1 MTRHGR
7 NCTASA
13 VYSYHEKKKDTKASG
28 YGSQSQRLSKDS
40 VNDFDC
46 CGLTLQPCREP
57 VITPEG
63 YLYDKEAILE
73 YILSQKQDYSKKLR
87 EYEKQKQKQD
97 GEANEIRN
105 LAEKQKVE
113 KFLSSEHSIV
123 TKKLSLA
130 DGQSDSQPGSSSV
143 VTSVDKAKG
152 LPSFWIPSLT
162 PEAKKSGIKKPDS
175 KIYCPLSG
183 KPLKVKNLYPVKFTP
198 ISDDGKYVIT
208 RKARYMCPVTHDVLG
223 NSVPC
228 AVLRPTGVVV
238 TMDCVERIIKK
249 DWLCPLTGRQLKEN
263 DIIPMK
269 RGGTGFAGGGAEL
282 KAKSYRPSMQTS

>member
-87 EYEKQKQKQD
+87 EYEKQVGNKS
-97 GEANEIRN
+97 ELYRMLEP
-105 LAEKQKVE
+105 
-113 KFLSSEHSIV
+113 FLNQ
-123 TKKLSLA
+123 L
-130 DGQSDSQPGSSSV
+130 
-143 VTSVDKAKG
+143 
-152 LPSFWIPSLT
+152 
-162 PEAKKSGIKKPDS
+162 
-175 KIYCPLSG
+175 
-183 KPLKVKNLYPVKFTP
+183 
-198 ISDDGKYVIT
+198 VIF
-208 RKARYMCPVTHDVLG
+208 
-223 NSVPC
+223 S
-228 AVLRPTGVVV
+228 
-238 TMDCVERIIKK
+238 
-249 DWLCPLTGRQLKEN
+249 
-263 DIIPMK
+263 
-269 RGGTGFAGGGAEL
+269 
-282 KAKSYRPSMQTS
+282 